1 MKMAADLFHRQ
12 LRVLVIIHNIL
23 LGLLDDLKYVVRK
36 RIVSQKRIVP
46 TE

>member
-1 MKMAADLFHRQ
+1 MDAVLEMKCRLSFF
-12 LRVLVIIHNIL
+12 L
-23 LGLLDDLKYVVRK
+23 LQEVKYVVRK

>member
-1 MKMAADLFHRQ
+1 MKRRLSFF
-12 LRVLVIIHNIL
+12 L
-23 LGLLDDLKYVVRK
+23 LQEVKYVVRK